1 MANLFIIAAPSG
13 CGKTSLVKALIE
25 RSKNLS
31 VSVSYTTRKAR
42 KGEINGENYH
52 FVSKD
57 TFAHMITNN
66 DFVEYAEVFGNM
78 YGTAI
83 SSINEKLNANIDII
97 LEIDWQGARQ
107 VRKNMPDT
115 VSIFI
120 LPPSKDALLER
131 LKNRGQDDD
140 EIISK
145 RMENAE
151 REMSHYEEFD
161 CIIIN
166 EQFDSALSDLMN
178 IIDDF
183 GNNIKNTELLLENQL
198 LSHRYLFK
206 ELI

>member
-13 CGKTSLVKALIE
+13 CGKTSLVKALME

-31 VSVSYTTRKAR
+31 VSVSYTTRKVR
-42 KGEINGENYH
+42 KGEVNGENYH

-57 TFAHMITNN
+57 TFAEMITNN

-107 VRKNMPDT
+107 VRKNMPNT

-161 CIIIN
+161 YIIIN

-198 LSHRYLFK
+198 INHRYLFK

>member
-13 CGKTSLVKALIE
+13 CGKTSLVKALME

-31 VSVSYTTRKAR
+31 VSVSYTTRKVR
-42 KGEINGENYH
+42 KGEVNGENYH

-78 YGTAI
+78 YGTARN
-83 SSINEKLNANIDII
+83 SINEKLNANIDII

-161 CIIIN
+161 YIIIN

-198 LSHRYLFK
+198 ISHRYLFK

>member
-13 CGKTSLVKALIE
+13 CGKTSLVKAVIE

-42 KGEINGENYH
+42 KGEVNGENYH

-57 TFAHMITNN
+57 TFAQMITNN

-78 YGTAI
+78 YGTAR

-107 VRKNMPDT
+107 VRKNMPNT

-131 LKNRGQDDD
+131 LKSRGQDDD
-140 EIISK
+140 VIISK

-151 REMSHYEEFD
+151 
-161 CIIIN
+161 
-166 EQFDSALSDLMN
+166 
-178 IIDDF
+178 
-183 GNNIKNTELLLENQL
+183 
-198 LSHRYLFK
+198 
-206 ELI
+206 

>member
-13 CGKTSLVKALIE
+13 CGKTSLVKALME

-42 KGEINGENYH
+42 KGEVNGENYH
-52 FVSKD
+52 FVSKA
-57 TFAHMITNN
+57 TFAQMITNN

-78 YGTAI
+78 YGTAR
-83 SSINEKLNANIDII
+83 SSINEKLSANIDII

-140 EIISK
+140 ETISK

-161 CIIIN
+161 YIIVN
-166 EQFDSALSDLMN
+166 EQFDSALIDLKN

-198 LSHRYLFK
+198 INHRYLFK

>member
-13 CGKTSLVKALIE
+13 CGKTSLVEALIE

-57 TFAHMITNN
+57 TFAQMITNN

-78 YGTAI
+78 YGTAR
-83 SSINEKLNANIDII
+83 SSINEKLSANIDII

-161 CIIIN
+161 YIIIN
-166 EQFDSALSDLMN
+166 EQFDFALIDLMN

-198 LSHRYLFK
+198 INHRYLFK

>member
-13 CGKTSLVKALIE
+13 CGKTSLVEALME

-42 KGEINGENYH
+42 KGEVNGENYH

-57 TFAHMITNN
+57 TFAKMITNN

-78 YGTAI
+78 YGTAR

-140 EIISK
+140 ETISK

-161 CIIIN
+161 YIIIN
-166 EQFDSALSDLMN
+166 EQFDSALTDLMN

-198 LSHRYLFK
+198 ISHRYLFK

>member
-13 CGKTSLVKALIE
+13 CGKTSLVKALME

-42 KGEINGENYH
+42 KGEVNGENYH

-57 TFAHMITNN
+57 TFAEMITNN

-78 YGTAI
+78 YGTAR
-83 SSINEKLNANIDII
+83 SSINEKLSANIDII

-131 LKNRGQDDD
+131 LKSRGQDDD
-140 EIISK
+140 VIISK

-161 CIIIN
+161 YIIIN
-166 EQFDSALSDLMN
+166 EQFDFALIDLMN

-198 LSHRYLFK
+198 INHRYLFK

>member
-13 CGKTSLVKALIE
+13 CGKTSLVKALME

-42 KGEINGENYH
+42 KGEVNGENYH

-78 YGTAI
+78 YGTAR
-83 SSINEKLNANIDII
+83 SSINEKLSANIDII

-161 CIIIN
+161 YIIIN
-166 EQFDSALSDLMN
+166 EQFDSALNDLMN

-198 LSHRYLFK
+198 INHRYLFK

>member
-13 CGKTSLVKALIE
+13 CGKTSLVKALME

-31 VSVSYTTRKAR
+31 VSVSYTTRKSR
-42 KGEINGENYH
+42 KGEVNGENYH
-52 FVSKD
+52 FVSKA
-57 TFAHMITNN
+57 TFAQMITNN

-78 YGTAI
+78 YGTAK

-161 CIIIN
+161 YIIIN
-166 EQFDSALSDLMN
+166 EQFDSALIDLMN

-198 LSHRYLFK
+198 INHRYLFK

>member
-13 CGKTSLVKALIE
+13 CGKTSLVKALME

-42 KGEINGENYH
+42 KGEVNGENYH

-57 TFAHMITNN
+57 TFAEMITNN

-78 YGTAI
+78 YGTAR

-140 EIISK
+140 ETISK
-145 RMENAE
+145 RMDNAE

-161 CIIIN
+161 YIIIN

-198 LSHRYLFK
+198 ISHRYLFK

>member
-13 CGKTSLVKALIE
+13 CGKTSLVEALME

-42 KGEINGENYH
+42 KGEVNGENYH

-78 YGTAI
+78 YGTAR

-107 VRKNMPDT
+107 VRKNMLDT

-161 CIIIN
+161 YIIIN
-166 EQFDSALSDLMN
+166 EQFDSALIDLMN

-198 LSHRYLFK
+198 INHRYLFK

>member
-78 YGTAI
+78 YGTAR
-83 SSINEKLNANIDII
+83 SSINEKLSTNIDII

-161 CIIIN
+161 YIIIN

-198 LSHRYLFK
+198 INHRYLFK

>member
-13 CGKTSLVKALIE
+13 CGKTSLVKALME

-31 VSVSYTTRKAR
+31 VSVSYTTRKSR
-42 KGEINGENYH
+42 KGEVNGENYH
-52 FVSKD
+52 FVSKA
-57 TFAHMITNN
+57 TFAQMITNN

-78 YGTAI
+78 YGTAK

-161 CIIIN
+161 YIIIN

-198 LSHRYLFK
+198 INHRYLFK

>member
-13 CGKTSLVKALIE
+13 CGKTSLVKALME

-42 KGEINGENYH
+42 KGEVNGENYH
-52 FVSKD
+52 FVSKT
-57 TFAHMITNN
+57 TFAQMIANN

-78 YGTAI
+78 YGTAR

-120 LPPSKDALLER
+120 LPPSKDSLLER

-140 EIISK
+140 ETISK

-161 CIIIN
+161 YIIIN
-166 EQFDSALSDLMN
+166 EQFDSALIDLKN

-198 LSHRYLFK
+198 ISHRYLFK